1 MDADGP
7 EEDALANIARCIKS
21 EISKY
26 KTWSAL
32 PFRDKDRAFTD
43 PLLLWKQKQFHLPI
57 LAGLA

>member
-1 MDADGP
+1 MAAEGP
-7 EEDALANIARCIKS
+7 EEDALANISRDIES

-32 PFRDKDRAFTD
+32 PFGDKDRAFTD

-57 LAGLA
+57 LACLA